1 MSAAGRARAE
11 QFSWP
16 RVTAKVDDYYGFVI
30 RRLAATGQL
39 PEDFRSPVPQA
50 PPVRARLSLSPDE
63 PEAPG
68 APGAAS
74 LSAMVSRHA
83 QVE

>member
-50 PPVRARLSLSPDE
+50 PPVRARLSPSPGR
-63 PEAPG
+63 ARRAG
-68 APGAAS
+68 APVARAS
-74 LSAMVSRHA
+74 RPCVSRHA
-83 QVE
+83 QAE